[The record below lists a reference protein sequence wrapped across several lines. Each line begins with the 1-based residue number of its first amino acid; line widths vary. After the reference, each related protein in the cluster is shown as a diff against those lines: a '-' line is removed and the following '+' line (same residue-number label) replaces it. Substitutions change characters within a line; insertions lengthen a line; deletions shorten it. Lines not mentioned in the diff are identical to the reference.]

1 MSTPANLYPGL
12 NDLSDIF
19 EEIPVELTKYLTLL
33 YEIDAK
39 CTNVLPTLTGSI
51 DKLLNRYSDEHNN
64 NNPDPNTNNN
74 DDNSNDSISHNKP
87 TLMEIN
93 TLLEELMPSLEEKMH
108 VSSLMCELINKLD
121 KRLELAYEVAIRNDE
136 IPSSVRLGLD
146 NHPAMHLH
154 HELIQSLN
162 NPPHSQRS
170 TRSTQNTR
178 NESKKDAQSNNS
190 NNTTNNRKEKQS
202 LSQENNNKKGTTN
215 TSSSSS
221 NTANNNNGGGGGGTS
236 TTTSSKRRSNN
247 SNNQNNGGGGSSS
260 NANSST
266 SKQQKGS
273 SKNNSKSTNG
283 TATPTPRVNEYGEPV
298 YCYCNQ
304 VAYGEMVGCDGENCE
319 LEWFHLPCIG
329 LTTLPK
335 GKWYCDTCK
344 AKLRRS
350 N

>member
-33 YEIDAK
+33 HEIDAK

-162 NPPHSQRS
+162 NPPHSQRN